1 MERFGLLGERLGH
14 SLSPQIHGYFGD
26 YAYELIEKPREALAA
41 FFADPTF
48 RAINVTIPYKKEV
61 MAFCDELSETAARIG
76 SVNTIRFDADA
87 VRGYNTDYDG
97 FRYLLESNRI
107 SVAGR
112 KVLVL
117 GSGGSSV
124 TACCV
129 LRDMDAREVVVISR
143 TGENHYG
150 NLERHANAGLI
161 VNTTPVGMF
170 PNNLNAPICLADFPA
185 CEAVVDIV
193 YNPLKT
199 QLLLDAEQRGLPA
212 VNGLAMLVAQGRRAA
227 EIFHDCAIDDAVVQ
241 HTVCD
246 MQRRFC
252 NVVLVGMPGC
262 GKSTVGRLLA
272 QALNKP
278 FVDTDTLVEQTAGIS
293 IPALIEAQGE
303 AAFRAAEGAAVA
315 QAGAALGQVI
325 ATGGGAVLRA
335 ENRKALRQNGVVVF
349 LERELTRLATH
360 GRPLSKGGAALR
372 ELYEQR
378 LPLYLETADYR
389 VTVEGS
395 PQETCRRIT
404 EVLNGEVFGN

>member
-1 MERFGLLGERLGH
+1 MKRFGLLGERLGH

-26 YAYELIEKPREALAA
+26 YPYELIEKPREALAD
-41 FFADPTF
+41 FFASPSF

-61 MAFCDELSETAARIG
+61 MPFCDELSETAARIG
-76 SVNTIRFDADA
+76 SVNTIRFDEDA

-107 SVAGR
+107 PVAGR

-129 LRDMDAREVVVISR
+129 LRDMAAREVVVISR

-150 NLERHANAGLI
+150 NLERHADADVI

-170 PNNLNAPICLADFPA
+170 PNNLNAPVYLADFPV
-185 CEAVVDIV
+185 CKAVVDII

-199 QLLLDAEQRGLPA
+199 QLLLDAEQRGLIA

-227 EIFHDCAIDDAVVQ
+227 EIFHNHAIDDAVVQ
-241 HTVCD
+241 RTVCD

-262 GKSTVGRLLA
+262 GKSTIGRLLS
-272 QALNKP
+272 QALGKP
-278 FVDTDTLVEQTAGIS
+278 LVDTDTLVEQAAGMP
-293 IPALIEAQGE
+293 IPALMEAQGE
-303 AAFRAAEGAAVA
+303 AAFRAAESAAVA

-335 ENRKALRQNGVVVF
+335 ENRQALRQNGVVVF
-349 LERELTRLATH
+349 LERELSKLATH
-360 GRPLSKGGAALR
+360 GRPLSKGGAALS

-378 LPLYLETADYR
+378 LPLYRETADYC
-389 VTVEGS
+389 VTVDGS
-395 PQETCRRIT
+395 PQETCQRIM
-404 EVLNGEVFGN
+404 EVLNGEVFGD